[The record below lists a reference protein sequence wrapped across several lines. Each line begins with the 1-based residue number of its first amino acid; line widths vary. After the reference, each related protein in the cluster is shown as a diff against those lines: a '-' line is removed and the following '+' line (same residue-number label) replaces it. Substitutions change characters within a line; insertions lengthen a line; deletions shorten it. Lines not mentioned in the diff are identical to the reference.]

1 MGIKESKGNTAGSH
15 QRHNYYYK
23 DVSGH
28 ESQELLLEEED
39 TPLHPFKIN
48 MKVADKTN
56 GDNSSIA
63 LQNEALSG
71 HNSPFVL

>member
-1 MGIKESKGNTAGSH
+1 MGLKESKGNTAGSH
-15 QRHNYYYK
+15 QRHNY
-23 DVSGH
+23 GH

-39 TPLHPFKIN
+39 TPLQPFKIN

-63 LQNEALSG
+63 MQNEALSG